1 MSSAVRPMA
10 IHPDQRTVFFQV
22 SFHLGFVEFD
32 LETAEVQRIA
42 HLPISEE
49 AERTPRELYLL
60 DSAHHGLAIDPAGE
74 ALCVAGT
81 MDDDAAMVD
90 VETFETTLVSAGS
103 KPYWSTTGP
112 TGDHC
117 WVSYSGDDEVVVLD
131 GATRTEL
138 ARIDVG
144 DHPQRLRARLVAEDI
159 LAAVADTDT

>member
-1 MSSAVRPMA
+1 
-10 IHPDQRTVFFQV
+10 
-22 SFHLGFVEFD
+22 
-32 LETAEVQRIA
+32 
-42 HLPISEE
+42 
-49 AERTPRELYLL
+49 
-60 DSAHHGLAIDPAGE
+60 
-74 ALCVAGT
+74 